1 MRRTLRLA
9 TWFLTLAYPWLWYYG
24 GGARALAGV
33 MAVAWLLRALIA
45 DSATIRAG
53 AVALAAFF
61 LFAALRNAGGS
72 LTLYPLLVSGA
83 MLAIFTASLIHPPTV
98 IERLARLQ
106 HPDLPPEGV
115 RYTRRITQI
124 WCGFFIAN
132 GSIIAALALLHADRA
147 WTWYTGFISYLLM
160 GALFAGEWIY
170 RRIYLPT

>member
-9 TWFLTLAYPWLWYYG
+9 IWLLTLAYPWLWYYG
-24 GGARALAGV
+24 GGARALAAV
-33 MAVAWLLRALIA
+33 MAAAWLLRALIV
-45 DSATIRAG
+45 DSATMRAG

-61 LFAALRNAGGS
+61 LLAALRNASGS
-72 LTLYPLLVSGA
+72 LTLYPLLVNGA

-124 WCGFFIAN
+124 WCGFFALN
-132 GSIIAALALLHADRA
+132 GSLAALLVLLEQYRWWALYTGIIA
-147 WTWYTGFISYLLM
+147 YILM
-160 GALFAGEWIY
+160 GILMGGEFAY
-170 RRIYLPT
+170 RKWVLKL

>member
-9 TWFLTLAYPWLWYYG
+9 IWLLTLAYPWLWYYG
-24 GGARALAGV
+24 GGAR
-33 MAVAWLLRALIA
+33 
-45 DSATIRAG
+45 
-53 AVALAAFF
+53 
-61 LFAALRNAGGS
+61 
-72 LTLYPLLVSGA
+72 A

-115 RYTRRITQI
+115 RYTRRVTQI
-124 WCGFFIAN
+124 WCGFFVIN

>member
-1 MRRTLRLA
+1 MHAGIGTADECRASPMPFFQYAACLFAFWCGRLQSC
-9 TWFLTLAYPWLWYYG
+9 PDI
-24 GGARALAGV
+24 AG
-33 MAVAWLLRALIA
+33 L
-45 DSATIRAG
+45 
-53 AVALAAFF
+53 VALLSAGFTGAA
-61 LFAALRNAGGS
+61 AC
-72 LTLYPLLVSGA
+72 T
-83 MLAIFTASLIHPPTV
+83 
-98 IERLARLQ
+98 
-106 HPDLPPEGV
+106 PDEGV